1 MSGLFDKRKKRKLYE
16 QWVKK
21 SGLPEENI
29 PDELRQDHENT
40 EEPDY
45 ENNGIPRRADKR
57 RSFVIHLETRH
68 LLIIGLV
75 IVFLLILSTTLA
87 TVLIMQSC

>member
-16 QWVKK
+16 QWVEK

-29 PDELRQDHENT
+29 PDELRQDRDNDQ
-40 EEPDY
+40 EPGY
-45 ENNGIPRRADKR
+45 ENDEIPRAYNR

-68 LLIIGLV
+68 LLILGLV

>member
-16 QWVKK
+16 QWVEK

-29 PDELRQDHENT
+29 PDELRQDHENI
-40 EEPDY
+40 EEPEFEGSQTQRTY
-45 ENNGIPRRADKR
+45 GQ

-68 LLIIGLV
+68 LLILGLV
-75 IVFLLILSTTLA
+75 IVFLLVLSSTLA